1 VVAISVP
8 NEATDSED
16 IYRRTYT
23 EAGYTA
29 RPNAPEFEEVLDA
42 PVASGGMRSSM
53 ARAIQAAASQY
64 FLERREP
71 VLSVSLSLVGAG
83 TASFNNL
90 GFNAGYAFL
99 NLGTISTAS
108 RTASTVTVTM
118 AAAHGLAS
126 GAEVILAGI
135 TGAAGTSMNGTATV
149 TVTSG
154 SAFTYTSAGS
164 AGSGTVTS
172 ATAFGAKLVSKWE
185 PGQWVDIAAPG
196 VGLSGLYRVE
206 QVNMS
211 FERGSFMQRINL
223 VINRTPTR
231 TLSAMLKRM
240 RVK

>member
-1 VVAISVP
+1 
-8 NEATDSED
+8 
-16 IYRRTYT
+16 
-23 EAGYTA
+23 
-29 RPNAPEFEEVLDA
+29 
-42 PVASGGMRSSM
+42 M
-53 ARAIQAAASQY
+53 
-64 FLERREP
+64 
-71 VLSVSLSLVGAG
+71 
-83 TASFNNL
+83 
-90 GFNAGYAFL
+90 
-99 NLGTISTAS
+99 
-108 RTASTVTVTM
+108 
-118 AAAHGLAS
+118 
-126 GAEVILAGI
+126 
-135 TGAAGTSMNGTATV
+135 

-154 SAFTYTSAGS
+154 TAFTYTSAGS
-164 AGSGTVTS
+164 AGSGTVTA